1 MLRRILQN
9 LMVNAVQYTERGG
22 ILLCARRRG
31 PNVRIEV
38 WDTGPGI
45 GEADREMIFEEFQR
59 GSATDRPA
67 VGGFGLGL
75 SIVQRMAE
83 ALGHPIVLCSRV
95 GHGTRFSVTA
105 PLAVGAGAP
114 ATA

>member
-9 LMVNAVQYTERGG
+9 LMVNAVQYTESGG
-22 ILLCARRRG
+22 ILVRAGRAD
-31 PNVRIEV
+31 VRIEV

-83 ALGHPIVLCSRV
+83 ALGIRWICARASA
-95 GHGTRFSVTA
+95 TA
-105 PLAVGAGAP
+105 RASPCGAVAVGAGARRP
-114 ATA
+114 